1 MAYNDV
7 LPTRLRMERARTNE
21 TQKQVAE
28 RAGISAP
35 SLCTYEQGTRTP
47 TMQTLR
53 KLAEAYGVSL
63 DYLAGFNTDA
73 E

>member
-1 MAYNDV
+1 MAYDDV

-21 TQKQVAE
+21 TQKQVAG
-28 RAGISAP
+28 RVGITAP
-35 SLCTYEQGTRTP
+35 ALCAYEQGTRTP

-53 KLAEAYGVSL
+53 KLAEGYGVSL
-63 DYLAGFNTDA
+63 DYLAGT